1 METYDVVILGSGP
14 AGYTAAI
21 YISRGGFKPLVIT
34 GNQIGGQL
42 TLTTNIENY
51 PGFPQA
57 VTGTDLMAK
66 RKAQAERFGTVVVT
80 DNISKLEKDPQGLF
94 KAIGRK
100 GEYQGKTVIVATGA
114 SALWLDAPGLG
125 KFKGK
130 GISACATCDGPFFK
144 DKTVA
149 VIGGG
154 DTAFIE
160 IEFLIRFTKKVY
172 LIHRREEYRGEKIV
186 HDRVLKNSKVIPL
199 FNTQVKEFLGEK
211 NLDELKL
218 ETKFKVQSDK
228 YIDEVGKYPE
238 KHGGKIL
245 EKNKEKLIWQLPI
258 DGAFMAIGHKPN
270 TEFLKGFLEL
280 SQWGYIETNNE
291 VFTSVEGVFAAG
303 DVIDNKYKQ
312 APIAAGSGCK
322 AGIEA
327 QEWLK
332 GS

>member
-57 VTGTDLMAK
+57 ITGMDLMAK
-66 RKAQAERFGTVVVT
+66 MKAQAERFGTVVVT

-144 DKTVA
+144 DKTPSRRLVVPTNVA
-149 VIGGG
+149 TNFVAG
-154 DTAFIE
+154 
-160 IEFLIRFTKKVY
+160 
-172 LIHRREEYRGEKIV
+172 
-186 HDRVLKNSKVIPL
+186 NS
-199 FNTQVKEFLGEK
+199 
-211 NLDELKL
+211 
-218 ETKFKVQSDK
+218 
-228 YIDEVGKYPE
+228 
-238 KHGGKIL
+238 
-245 EKNKEKLIWQLPI
+245 
-258 DGAFMAIGHKPN
+258 
-270 TEFLKGFLEL
+270 
-280 SQWGYIETNNE
+280 
-291 VFTSVEGVFAAG
+291 
-303 DVIDNKYKQ
+303 
-312 APIAAGSGCK
+312 
-322 AGIEA
+322 
-327 QEWLK
+327 
-332 GS
+332 